1 MSYYPKSQILTNLY
15 TNGDEYVLS
24 TTNQNYVGS
33 YYEISTGQKYS
44 GKSPIDKPNILL
56 NPFQYEDERSIIP
69 TIDPPLVNTINT
81 YPNITSQPVNT
92 FLPQFNSPLPT
103 PDDYKR
109 GIFTRYFCKKNNE
122 NKYLEV
128 DQITYN
134 KLTSRDSSILWSL
147 YTPFSLQWKIS
158 TNKSLNSSYNQSSV
172 LKLEN
177 SGDYRGFSSY
187 IRSYSQYSPNP
198 ELPDQQSNPN
208 SPTSEG
214 GY

>member
-1 MSYYPKSQILTNLY
+1 MKYQQGKN
-15 TNGDEYVLS
+15 
-24 TTNQNYVGS
+24 TT
-33 YYEISTGQKYS
+33 
-44 GKSPIDKPNILL
+44 DKPNVLLSPILSEDVLL
-56 NPFQYEDERSIIP
+56 NP
-69 TIDPPLVNTINT
+69 
-81 YPNITSQPVNT
+81 NIVSTPQPVDTSFVLDYPPSNKSLNGIY
-92 FLPQFNSPLPT
+92 LPQYNSPLPT

-122 NKYLEV
+122 NKHLEV

-134 KLTSRDSSILWSL
+134 KLTSKNPSILWSL

-172 LKLEN
+172 SKLEN

>member
-1 MSYYPKSQILTNLY
+1 MKYLPKSQIQANLY
-15 TNGDEYVLS
+15 TGGKEYTLS
-24 TTNQNYVGS
+24 TTGEVYTG
-33 YYEISTGQKYS
+33 YYYKISSGQKYT
-44 GKSPIDKPNILL
+44 GKSPFNGSSILL
-56 NPFQYEDERSIIP
+56 LEFIDSSNQSHIGANKNPLEVDTEVI
-69 TIDPPLVNTINT
+69 
-81 YPNITSQPVNT
+81 YPNNIGPNEL
-92 FLPQFNSPLPT
+92 FLPQYNTPLPT
-103 PDDYKR
+103 SDDYKR

-134 KLTSRDSSILWSL
+134 KLTLKDPSILWSL
-147 YTPFSLQWKIS
+147 YSPFSLQWKIS
-158 TNKSLNSSYNQSSV
+158 TSESLNSSYNQSSV

-187 IRSYSQYSPNP
+187 IRSYSQYSPKP